1 MWFSPPKNIKTLIDE
16 QYRILDDAHTKLSKI
31 WVDDIVLSFGWWTSL
46 FMTII
51 PWLVWFI
58 FRNKESKTRLL
69 LGGLWAI
76 LISTWLDYVGVTMG
90 LWRYYNKL
98 IPLMPDYISWDFA
111 LMPVT
116 VMFFLQ
122 IKPKA
127 NPFIKALIFASMTAF
142 LAEPLF
148 LWLGYYHYPGWNSI
162 SSFPFFIVIY
172 LIAHYLVN
180 SKATK
185 PLK

>member
-1 MWFSPPKNIKTLIDE
+1 LFSPPKNIKTQIDE
-16 QYRILDDAHTKLSKI
+16 KYRMLDDAHTKLTEI
-31 WVDDIVLSFGWWTSL
+31 WVDNIVFSFGWWTSL

-51 PWLVWFI
+51 PWLIWFI

-69 LGGLWAI
+69 LGGLWAMF
-76 LISTWLDYVGVTMG
+76 ISTWLDYVGVTMG
-90 LWRYYNKL
+90 FWRYYNKL

-116 VMFFLQ
+116 IMFFLQ
-122 IKPKA
+122 VKPKA

-162 SSFPFFIVIY
+162 LSFPFFIVIY

-180 SKATK
+180 SEATK